1 MPSKL
6 RTPKA
11 TNSTAYTTQ
20 AISNLSVF
28 FTQLDPMTKSG
39 YVVVTFLLRS
49 GVLRCQ
55 CVCVCVCYRVHGT
68 QRLLE
73 LTGPRACHL
82 RYTMCVTQ
90 VC

>member
-55 CVCVCVCYRVHGT
+55 CVCVCVF
-68 QRLLE
+68 
-73 LTGPRACHL
+73 
-82 RYTMCVTQ
+82 
-90 VC
+90 VCARMSFLHTYFIWMNTII